1 MEDGDFR
8 RRPPLWT
15 SYFSP
20 EEVCFLTTVHTLAS
34 GSSGNALLLSCG
46 ESYILLDAGISC
58 RRITAA
64 LRRDMLNVA
73 LIGMPSSGKST
84 VGRLLADKLG
94 KRFIDLDEEIV
105 KADGRSIPDIFAAEG
120 EDGFRA
126 RESAQTARFA
136 KEGRQL
142 LSCGGGI
149 IKRGENLRALHQNG
163 VVLFIDRPLDALTVG
178 GGRPLSSSPEA
189 LRQMEA
195 ERRPLYLAAADAV
208 IPNSGTV
215 EDAVAA
221 AMEALDEIF
230 SH

>member
-1 MEDGDFR
+1 MTNDLEGGGYTRHKGCDHIFFIG
-8 RRPPLWT
+8 
-15 SYFSP
+15 
-20 EEVCFLTTVHTLAS
+20 FLGA
-34 GSSGNALLLSCG
+34 
-46 ESYILLDAGISC
+46 
-58 RRITAA
+58 
-64 LRRDMLNVA
+64 
-73 LIGMPSSGKST
+73 GKST
-84 VGRLLADKLG
+84 VARNLGRLFNRRHLDTDRMVVHREHASVAELFATVGEERFRDYERVALTQL
-94 KRFIDLDEEIV
+94 KREKSCLV
-105 KADGRSIPDIFAAEG
+105 
-120 EDGFRA
+120 
-126 RESAQTARFA
+126 
-136 KEGRQL
+136 
-142 LSCGGGI
+142 SCGGGI
-149 IKRGENLRALHQNG
+149 VKRGENLRALHQNG